1 MPSRRS
7 YLMVAMLSFIGGYID
22 TFGFIALFGLF
33 TAHITGNFVLMGAMI
48 VHPMHGGLL
57 KFLAF
62 PAFLLG
68 VVISRVIVLDYEA
81 RQRSPLKILFALQ
94 AILLTGFM
102 IAGSMAPY
110 PLDSDRDVAAIIAGM
125 LGAAAMAIQAT
136 GGRTVLTSIVH
147 TSMMTGNVTHMF
159 IDIVDIVY
167 SKNEGLKRQ
176 ACARLRQLA
185 PAIAA
190 FMLGA
195 ISAAFGYMKL
205 SFWSLCL
212 PIALLVVLTFR
223 ARQEAWQN
231 RQDN

>member
-1 MPSRRS
+1 MILSRRS
-7 YLMVAMLSFIGGYID
+7 YQMIAMLSFIGGYVD

-48 VHPMHGGLL
+48 VHPMQGGLL

-68 VVISRVIVLDYEA
+68 VVLSRVIVLAYDA
-81 RQRSPLKILFALQ
+81 RQRSPLKILFILQ
-94 AILLTGFM
+94 TILLTGFM

-110 PLDSDRDVAAIIAGM
+110 PLDSDRNVAAIVAGM
-125 LGAAAMAIQAT
+125 LGAAAMAVQAT
-136 GGRTVLTSIVH
+136 GGRTVLTFIVH

-159 IDIVDIVY
+159 MDMVDIVC

-176 ACARLRQLA
+176 AYGRLRQVA
-185 PAIAA
+185 PAVAA

-195 ISAAFGYMKL
+195 ISAAVGYMNF
-205 SFWSLCL
+205 SYWSLCL
-212 PIALLVVLTFR
+212 PIALLGILILR
-223 ARQEAWQN
+223 A
-231 RQDN
+231 DK